1 MRIALL
7 LEGRT
12 EMAFLPYLRCF
23 LGNRLKNMMPKLD
36 PVPYNGRIPTGD
48 KLRRVV
54 EKLLS
59 DGIRAADAVIALT
72 DVYTGTSDFS
82 DAADARA
89 KMQAWVGNNSRFYPH
104 VAQFDFEAWL
114 LPFWD
119 DIQKLAGS
127 NRSAPGTQP
136 ELVNHMRP
144 PSYHLQEVFRTGS
157 NHKSY
162 VKPRDAKRI
171 LKDKDLLLI
180 ADACPQFK
188 AFVNTILML
197 CGDPVIP

>member
-23 LGNRLKNMMPKLD
+23 LENRLKNMMPKLD

-59 DGIRAADAVIALT
+59 DGVKSANAVIALT
-72 DVYTGTSDFS
+72 DVYTGTGEFS
-82 DAADARA
+82 DAADART
-89 KMQAWVGNNSRFYPH
+89 KMQEWVGNNPRFYPH

-114 LPFWD
+114 LPFWE

-127 NRSAPGTQP
+127 NRSAPSARP

-157 NHKSY
+157 YNKRY
-162 VKPRDAKRI
+162 IKPRDANRI
-171 LKDKDLLLI
+171 LKDKDPLVI
-180 ADACPQFK
+180 ATACPQFK

-197 CGDPVIP
+197 CGGPVIL